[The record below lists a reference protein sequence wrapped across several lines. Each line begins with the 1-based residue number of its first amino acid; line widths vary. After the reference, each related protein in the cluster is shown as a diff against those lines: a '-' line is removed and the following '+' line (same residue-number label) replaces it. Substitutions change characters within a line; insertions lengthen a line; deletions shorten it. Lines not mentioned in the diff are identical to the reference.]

1 MSAVLDSSA
10 VLALLFRERGAEAV
24 QDWLGG
30 ALMCTVNYSEVAGKL
45 VQLGQSVEQVQSTL
59 ARLPIRWQEFTLE
72 RSLLAA
78 SLQQYNTRG
87 VSLGDRACL
96 ALAMQTSLPLIT
108 SDQRLAEL
116 ELELEIH
123 VFR

>member
-1 MSAVLDSSA
+1 MSAVLHSSA

-45 VQLGQSVEQVQSTL
+45 VKLGQAVEQVQSTL

-96 ALAMQTSLPLIT
+96 ALAMQTGLPLIT